1 MASNSLA
8 MTNPLGIRPLLG
20 GYPFQG
26 RPDIKL
32 EFLVI
37 NKFVIVIVVS
47 TKESEMFS
55 FGSLVSLDGKN

>member
-47 TKESEMFS
+47 T
-55 FGSLVSLDGKN
+55 